1 MPICYAHSAE
11 NRPES
16 DWQTLKS
23 HAENVAALAA
33 QFAEP
38 FGAAEI
44 ARYTGL
50 LHDLGK
56 YSDPFQ
62 NRLRG
67 GKRVDHATAGAKEAI
82 ARWQLIGKLMAYCIA
97 GHHAGLANGSGEGKN
112 RSTLKERLAADI
124 PALNPVWQAE
134 IPLPEKIA
142 LSPPKR
148 HPDYHNFDQDK
159 QVAHCRFIE
168 SFFIRMLYSCLVD
181 ADYLDTE
188 AFYAKLE
195 NETIERGNYPALSD
209 LQQAFNQHLQNV
221 RADAKK
227 HSEGGQAELNQLRSE
242 ILDHAQ
248 QQAALAPGLFTLT
261 VPTGGGKTYTSMA
274 FALEHARQHGQ
285 RRIIYIIPFTS
296 IIEQN
301 AGEFRKAFG
310 ALGEAAVLEHHSTF
324 DDRTLQERD
333 TRDKLRHATENWD
346 APIVVTTAVQF
357 FESLFADRSA
367 RCRKLHNIAGSVIIL
382 DEAQM
387 LPLHLLRPVM
397 AAIDELARNYRCSV
411 VMCTATQPAI
421 SADNGF
427 YGGFSDVR
435 EIAPDPARLY
445 TALRRTTV
453 RHIGK
458 QSDAELLE
466 HLTAQPQLL
475 IIVNNRRHARSL
487 YDSAKPLD
495 GVYHLTTLMCA
506 EHRSEVL
513 KTIRARLKAGAPC
526 RLIATSLIEAGVDVS
541 FPRLMRAEAGA
552 DSIAQAAG
560 RCNRE
565 NLRTADESEVLIFR
579 PEEQWKA
586 PPELATY
593 AACMRETLR
602 NDGDLLAPEA
612 MIAYFRRVYDLS
624 DLDKHHILE
633 MLKNAGSDFPFQTIA
648 EKSRVIESNHMLPL
662 LIPYDANAEAHIN
675 ALEHADTIGGLLRQ
689 LQRYTVQVPEKALCI
704 LCKNRRVKIIN
715 KEKFGEQFYA
725 LIGTDLYDAQAGL
738 NWDNPDYIDADNLC
752 I

>member
-1 MPICYAHSAE
+1 MPSYYAHSAE

-16 DWQTLKS
+16 HWQTLQS

-44 ARYTGL
+44 ARYSGL

-67 GKRVDHATAGAKEAI
+67 GKRVDHATAGAKEAA
-82 ARWQLIGKLMAYCIA
+82 ARWGMIGKLMAYCIA
-97 GHHAGLANGSGEGKN
+97 GHHAGLANGSGEGNN

-124 PALNPVWQAE
+124 PALNPVWQTE
-134 IPLPEKIA
+134 LRLPEKITLPA
-142 LSPPKR
+142 LKPNPKY
-148 HPDYHNFDQDK
+148 PGFMQ
-159 QVAHCRFIE
+159 A
-168 SFFIRMLYSCLVD
+168 FFTRMLYSCLVD

-188 AFYAKLE
+188 AFYAKLDGE
-195 NETIERGNYPALSD
+195 PIERGNYPALSE
-209 LQQAFNQHLQNV
+209 LQQAFKQHLQQI
-221 RADAKK
+221 RAKAAT
-227 HSEGGQAELNQLRSE
+227 SAGGQAELNRLRCD

-248 QQAALAPGLFTLT
+248 QQAALPPGLFTLT

-285 RRIIYIIPFTS
+285 RRIIYVIPFTS

-301 AGEFRKAFG
+301 AAAFRQAFG

-324 DDRTLQERD
+324 DDRKLQDRD
-333 TRDKLRHATENWD
+333 TRDKLRHASENWD
-346 APIVVTTAVQF
+346 APIVITTAVQF
-357 FESLFADRSA
+357 FESLFADRAA

-387 LPLHLLRPVM
+387 LPLHLLRPIM

-421 SADNGF
+421 GSAHGF
-427 YGGFSDVR
+427 YSGFDNLR
-435 EIAPDPARLY
+435 EIAPDPAQLY
-445 TALRRTTV
+445 AALRRTTV
-453 RHIGK
+453 RHIGR
-458 QSDAELLE
+458 QSDTELLE
-466 HLTAQPQLL
+466 QLTSHPQLL

-487 YDSAKPLD
+487 YDSAKHLE
-495 GVYHLTTLMCA
+495 GTYHLTTLMCA
-506 EHRSEVL
+506 EHRSQVL
-513 KTIRARLKAGAPC
+513 ATVRARLAAGEPC

-565 NLRTADESEVLIFR
+565 NQWAAAESEVLIFH
-579 PEEQWKA
+579 PEEQWQA
-586 PPELATY
+586 PPELAAY

-602 NDGDLLAPEA
+602 NEGDLLAPEA
-612 MIAYFRRVYDLS
+612 MTAYFARVYNIS
-624 DLDKHHILE
+624 ELDKHRILE
-633 MLKNAGSDFPFQTIA
+633 KLKNAGSDFPFQSIA
-648 EKSRVIESNHMLPL
+648 EKFRVIESNHMLPL
-662 LIPYDANAEAHIN
+662 LVPYDKKAAALIN
-675 ALEHADTIGGLLRQ
+675 ALAHANHLGGLLRK
-689 LQRYTVQVPEKALCI
+689 LQRYAVQVPESALRELLKAGL
-704 LCKNRRVKIIN
+704 VEVIN
-715 KEKFGEQFYA
+715 DKHFGNQFYA
-725 LIGTDLYDAQAGL
+725 LIAGTTLYDPVAGL
-738 NWDNPDYIDADNLC
+738 SWENSAFLAAEQSVL
-752 I
+752 

>member
-1 MPICYAHSAE
+1 MPSYYAHSAE

-16 DWQTLKS
+16 HWQTLQS

-44 ARYTGL
+44 ARYSGL

-67 GKRVDHATAGAKEAI
+67 GKRVDHATAGAKEAA
-82 ARWQLIGKLMAYCIA
+82 ARWGMIGKLMAYCIA
-97 GHHAGLANGSGEGKN
+97 GHHAGLANGSGEGNN

-124 PALNPVWQAE
+124 PALNPVWQTE
-134 IPLPEKIA
+134 LRLPEKITLPA
-142 LSPPKR
+142 LKPNPKY
-148 HPDYHNFDQDK
+148 PGFMQ
-159 QVAHCRFIE
+159 A
-168 SFFIRMLYSCLVD
+168 FFTRMLYSCLVD

-188 AFYAKLE
+188 AFYAKLDGE
-195 NETIERGNYPALSD
+195 PIERGNYPALSE
-209 LQQAFNQHLQNV
+209 LQQAFKQHLQQI
-221 RADAKK
+221 RAKAAT
-227 HSEGGQAELNQLRSE
+227 SAGGQAELNRLRCD

-248 QQAALAPGLFTLT
+248 QQAALPPGLFTLT

-285 RRIIYIIPFTS
+285 RRIIYVMPFTT

-301 AGEFRKAFG
+301 AAAFRQAFG
-310 ALGEAAVLEHHSTF
+310 DLGAAVLEHHSTF
-324 DDRTLQERD
+324 DDSTLLDRD
-333 TRDKLRHATENWD
+333 SRDKLRHATENWD
-346 APIVVTTAVQF
+346 APVIITTAVQF
-357 FESLFADRSA
+357 FESLFADRAS
-367 RCRKLHNIAGSVIIL
+367 RCRKLHNIANSIIIL

-421 SADNGF
+421 GSAHGF
-427 YGGFSDVR
+427 YSGFDNLR
-435 EIAPDPARLY
+435 EIAPDPAQLY
-445 TALRRTTV
+445 AALRRTTV
-453 RHIGK
+453 RHIGR
-458 QSDAELLE
+458 QSDTELLE
-466 HLTAQPQLL
+466 QLTSHPQLL

-487 YDSAKPLD
+487 YDSAKHLE
-495 GVYHLTTLMCA
+495 GTYHLTTLMCA
-506 EHRSEVL
+506 EHRSQVL
-513 KTIRARLKAGAPC
+513 ATVRARLAAGEPC

-565 NLRTADESEVLIFR
+565 NQWAAEDSEVLIFH
-579 PEEQWKA
+579 PEEQWQA
-586 PPELATY
+586 PPELAAY

-602 NDGDLLAPEA
+602 NEGDLLAPEA
-612 MIAYFRRVYDLS
+612 MTAYFARVYNIS
-624 DLDKHHILE
+624 ELDKHRILE
-633 MLKNAGSDFPFQTIA
+633 KLKNAGSDFPFQSIA
-648 EKSRVIESNHMLPL
+648 EKFRVIESNHMLPL
-662 LIPYDANAEAHIN
+662 LVPYDKKAAALIN
-675 ALEHADTIGGLLRQ
+675 ALAHANHLGGLLRK
-689 LQRYTVQVPEKALCI
+689 LQRYAVQVPESALRELLKAGL
-704 LCKNRRVKIIN
+704 VEVIN
-715 KEKFGEQFYA
+715 DKHFGNQFYA
-725 LIGTDLYDAQAGL
+725 LIAGTTLYDPVAGL
-738 NWDNPDYIDADNLC
+738 SWENSAFLAAEQSVL
-752 I
+752 

>member
-16 DWQTLKS
+16 DWQTLKN

-44 ARYTGL
+44 ARYTAL

-56 YSDPFQ
+56 YSEPFQ

-82 ARWQLIGKLMAYCIA
+82 ARWKITGKLMAFCIA
-97 GHHAGLANGSGEGKN
+97 GHHAGLANGSGEGHN

-134 IPLPEKIA
+134 IPLPEKIP
-142 LSPPKR
+142 LPPLKSN
-148 HPDYHNFDQDK
+148 PKYPGFAQ
-159 QVAHCRFIE
+159 A
-168 SFFIRMLYSCLVD
+168 FFTRMLYSCLVD

-188 AFYAKLE
+188 AFYARLDGK
-195 NETIERGNYPALSD
+195 TVARGGYPALGA

-221 RADAKK
+221 RADAKEN
-227 HSEGGQAELNQLRSE
+227 SEGGQAELNRLRSD

-248 QQAALAPGLFTLT
+248 QQAALPSGLFTLT

-285 RRIIYIIPFTS
+285 RRIIYVIPFTS

-301 AGEFRKAFG
+301 AAAFRDAFG
-310 ALGEAAVLEHHSTF
+310 DLGEAAVLEHHSTF
-324 DDRTLQERD
+324 DDRKLQERD

-357 FESLFADRSA
+357 FESLFADRSS
-367 RCRKLHNIAGSVIIL
+367 RCRKLHNIANSVIIL

-397 AAIDELARNYRCSV
+397 AAIDELARNYRCTA

-453 RHIGK
+453 RHIGN

-738 NWDNPDYIDADNLC
+738 NWDNPDYINADNLC

>member
-1 MPICYAHSAE
+1 MPSYYAHSAE
-11 NRPES
+11 NQPES
-16 DWQTLKS
+16 HWQTLQS

-67 GKRVDHATAGAKEAI
+67 GKRVDHATAGAKEAA
-82 ARWQLIGKLMAYCIA
+82 ARWGMTGKLMAYCIA
-97 GHHAGLANGSGEGKN
+97 GHHAGLANGSGEGNN

-134 IPLPEKIA
+134 LPLPEKIT
-142 LSPPKR
+142 LPPLK
-148 HPDYHNFDQDK
+148 PNPKYPGFMQ
-159 QVAHCRFIE
+159 A
-168 SFFIRMLYSCLVD
+168 FFTRMLYSCLVD

-195 NETIERGNYPALSD
+195 NKTVERGDYPALSA
-209 LQQAFNQHLQNV
+209 LQQAFAQHLQNT
-221 RADAKK
+221 RAKAQNSK
-227 HSEGGQAELNQLRSE
+227 GGQAELNRLRNE
-242 ILDHAQ
+242 ILEHAQ
-248 QQAALAPGLFTLT
+248 QQAALPPGLFTLT

-285 RRIIYIIPFTS
+285 RRIIYVIPFTS

-301 AGEFRKAFG
+301 AAAFRQAFG
-310 ALGEAAVLEHHSTF
+310 ALGEAAVLEQHSTF
-324 DDRTLQERD
+324 DDRKLQDRD
-333 TRDKLRHATENWD
+333 TRDKLRHASENWD
-346 APIVVTTAVQF
+346 APIVITTAVQF
-357 FESLFADRSA
+357 FESLFADRAA

-387 LPLHLLRPVM
+387 LPLHLLRPIM

-421 SADNGF
+421 GSAHGF
-427 YGGFSDVR
+427 YGGFDNLR
-435 EIAPDPARLY
+435 EIAPDPAQLY
-445 TALRRTTV
+445 AALRRTTV
-453 RHIGK
+453 RHIGR
-458 QSDAELLE
+458 QSDTELLE
-466 HLTAQPQLL
+466 QLTAHPQLL

-487 YDSAKPLD
+487 YDSAKHLE
-495 GVYHLTTLMCA
+495 GTYHLTTLMCA
-506 EHRSEVL
+506 EHRSQVL
-513 KTIRARLKAGAPC
+513 ETVRARLAAGEPC

-565 NLRTADESEVLIFR
+565 NQWAAEDSEVLIFH
-579 PEEQWKA
+579 PEEQWQA
-586 PPELATY
+586 PPELAAY
-593 AACMRETLR
+593 AACMRGIVR
-602 NDGDLLAPEA
+602 QYGADLLSPDA
-612 MIAYFRRVYDLS
+612 ITAYFADIYHLAGNE
-624 DLDKHHILE
+624 LDKHRILE
-633 MLKNAGSDFPFQTIA
+633 EIQNAGRELNFPFQTIA
-648 EKSRVIESNHMLPL
+648 DKCRVIESKHMLPV
-662 LIPYDANAEAHIN
+662 LIPFNAEAEQLIN
-675 ALEHADTIGGLLRQ
+675 ALEHADTIGGLLRK
-689 LQRYTVQVPEKALCI
+689 LQRYTVQVPESTLCELSKAGL
-704 LCKNRRVKIIN
+704 VEVIN
-715 KEKFGEQFYA
+715 AKHFGNQFYA
-725 LIGTDLYDAQAGL
+725 LVPGSSLYDAAAGL
-738 NWDNPDYIDADNLC
+738 SWDNTVFIEAEKSVL
-752 I
+752 

>member
-1 MPICYAHSAE
+1 MSTYYAHSAE
-11 NRPES
+11 NQLES
-16 DWQTLKS
+16 NWQTLKS

-38 FGAAEI
+38 FGAADI

-56 YSDPFQ
+56 YSKPFQ
-62 NRLRG
+62 DRLRVAA
-67 GKRVDHATAGAKEAI
+67 KPVNHSTAGAKEAI
-82 ARWQLIGKLMAYCIA
+82 ARWGMTGKLMAYCIA

-112 RSTLKERLAADI
+112 RSTLKERLAADT

-274 FALEHARQHGQ
+274 FALEHARQYGQ
-285 RRIIYIIPFTS
+285 RRIIYVVPFTT

-301 AGEFRKAFG
+301 AGAFRQAFG
-310 ALGEAAVLEHHSTF
+310 DLGAAVLEHHSTF
-324 DDRTLQERD
+324 DDSTLLDRD
-333 TRDKLRHATENWD
+333 SRDKLRHATENWD
-346 APIVVTTAVQF
+346 APVIITTAVQF
-357 FESLFADRSA
+357 FESLFADRAS
-367 RCRKLHNIAGSVIIL
+367 RCRKLHNIANSIIIL

-397 AAIDELARNYRCSV
+397 AAIDELARNYRCTI

-435 EIAPDPARLY
+435 EIAPEPARLY
-445 TALRRTTV
+445 AALRRTTV
-453 RHIGK
+453 RYIGN

-466 HLTAQPQLL
+466 QLTNHPQLL

-487 YDSAKPLD
+487 YDSAKHLD
-495 GVYHLTTLMCA
+495 GACHLTTLMCA
-506 EHRSEVL
+506 EHRSQVL
-513 KTIRARLKAGAPC
+513 ETLRARLKAGAPC
-526 RLIATSLIEAGVDVS
+526 RLIATSLIEAGVDIS

-565 NLRTADESEVLIFR
+565 NQWSAEKSEVLIFH
-579 PEEQWKA
+579 PEEKWQA
-586 PPELATY
+586 PPELATN

-602 NDGDLLAPEA
+602 NEGDLLAPKA
-612 MIAYFRRVYDLS
+612 MTAYFARIYDLN

-689 LQRYTVQVPEKALCI
+689 LQRYTVQVPESALKI
-704 LCKNRRVKIIN
+704 LFRKGRVNVIN

-738 NWDNPDYIDADNLC
+738 NWDNPDYINADNLC

>member
-1 MPICYAHSAE
+1 MPTCYAHSAE

-16 DWQTLKS
+16 DWQTLKN

-44 ARYTGL
+44 ARYTAL

-56 YSDPFQ
+56 YSEPFQ

-82 ARWQLIGKLMAYCIA
+82 ARWKITGKLMAFCIA
-97 GHHAGLANGSGEGKN
+97 GHHAGLANGSGEGHN

-134 IPLPEKIA
+134 IPLPEKIP
-142 LSPPKR
+142 LPPLKSN
-148 HPDYHNFDQDK
+148 PKYPGFAQ
-159 QVAHCRFIE
+159 A
-168 SFFIRMLYSCLVD
+168 FFTRMLYSCLVD

-188 AFYAKLE
+188 AFYARLDGK
-195 NETIERGNYPALSD
+195 TVARGGYPALGA

-221 RADAKK
+221 RADAKEN
-227 HSEGGQAELNQLRSE
+227 SEGGQAELNRLRSD

-248 QQAALAPGLFTLT
+248 QQAALPSGLFTLT

-285 RRIIYIIPFTS
+285 RRIIYVIPFTS

-301 AGEFRKAFG
+301 AAAFRDAFG
-310 ALGEAAVLEHHSTF
+310 DLGEAAVLEHHSTF
-324 DDRTLQERD
+324 DDRKLQERD

-357 FESLFADRSA
+357 FESLFADRSS
-367 RCRKLHNIAGSVIIL
+367 RCRKLHNIANSVIIL

-397 AAIDELARNYRCSV
+397 AAIDELARNYRCTA

-453 RHIGK
+453 RHIGN

-689 LQRYTVQVPEKALCI
+689 LQRYTVQVPESALKI
-704 LCKNRRVKIIN
+704 LFGKGRVNVIN

-738 NWDNPDYIDADNLC
+738 NWDNPDYINADNLC

>member
-1 MPICYAHSAE
+1 MPTCYAHSAE

-16 DWQTLKS
+16 DWQTLKN

-44 ARYTGL
+44 ARYTAL

-56 YSDPFQ
+56 YSEPFQ

-82 ARWQLIGKLMAYCIA
+82 ARWKMTGKLMAYCIA
-97 GHHAGLANGSGEGKN
+97 GHHAGLANGSGEGNN

-124 PALNPVWQAE
+124 PTLNPVWQAE
-134 IPLPEKIA
+134 IPLPEKIP
-142 LSPPKR
+142 LPPLKSN
-148 HPDYHNFDQDK
+148 PKYPGFAQ
-159 QVAHCRFIE
+159 A
-168 SFFIRMLYSCLVD
+168 FFTRMLYSCLVD

-188 AFYAKLE
+188 AFYARLDGKTVARGGYPSLE
-195 NETIERGNYPALSD
+195 A

-221 RADAKK
+221 RADAKEN
-227 HSEGGQAELNQLRSE
+227 SEGGQAELNRLRSD

-248 QQAALAPGLFTLT
+248 QQAALPPGLFTLT

-285 RRIIYIIPFTS
+285 RRIIYVIPFTS

-301 AGEFRKAFG
+301 AAAFRDAFG
-310 ALGEAAVLEHHSTF
+310 DLGEAAVLEHHSTF
-324 DDRTLQERD
+324 DDRKLQERD

-357 FESLFADRSA
+357 FESLFADRSS

-397 AAIDELARNYRCSV
+397 AAIDELARNYRCTI

-421 SADNGF
+421 DAKHGF

-453 RHIGK
+453 RHIGN

-487 YDSAKPLD
+487 YDSAKHLD
-495 GVYHLTTLMCA
+495 GACHLTTLMCA

-738 NWDNPDYIDADNLC
+738 NWDNPDYINADNLC

>member
-16 DWQTLKS
+16 DWQTLKN

-44 ARYTGL
+44 ARYTAL

-56 YSDPFQ
+56 YSEPFQ

-82 ARWQLIGKLMAYCIA
+82 ARWKITGKLMAFCIA
-97 GHHAGLANGSGEGKN
+97 GHHAGLANGSGEGHN

-134 IPLPEKIA
+134 IPLPEKIP
-142 LSPPKR
+142 LPPLKSN
-148 HPDYHNFDQDK
+148 PKYPGFAQ
-159 QVAHCRFIE
+159 A
-168 SFFIRMLYSCLVD
+168 FFTRMLYSCLVD

-188 AFYAKLE
+188 AFYARLDGK
-195 NETIERGNYPALSD
+195 TVARGGYPALGA

-221 RADAKK
+221 RADAKEN
-227 HSEGGQAELNQLRSE
+227 SEGGQAELNRLRSD

-248 QQAALAPGLFTLT
+248 QQAALPSGLFTLT

-285 RRIIYIIPFTS
+285 RRIIYVIPFTS

-301 AGEFRKAFG
+301 AAAFRDAFG
-310 ALGEAAVLEHHSTF
+310 DLGEAAVLEHHSTF
-324 DDRTLQERD
+324 DDRKLQERD

-346 APIVVTTAVQF
+346 APVIITTAVQF
-357 FESLFADRSA
+357 FESLFADRAS
-367 RCRKLHNIAGSVIIL
+367 RCRKLHNIANSVIIL

-397 AAIDELARNYRCSV
+397 AAIDELARNYRCTA

-453 RHIGK
+453 RHIGN

-662 LIPYDANAEAHIN
+662 LIPYDVNAEAHIN

-689 LQRYTVQVPEKALCI
+689 LQRYTVQVPESALKI
-704 LCKNRRVKIIN
+704 LFGKGRVNVIN

-738 NWDNPDYIDADNLC
+738 NWDNPDYINADNLC

>member
-1 MPICYAHSAE
+1 MPTYYGHSAE
-11 NRPES
+11 NRPQS

-38 FGAAEI
+38 FGAADI

-62 NRLRG
+62 LRLAG
-67 GKRVDHATAGAKEAI
+67 SPQRVDHATAGAKEAI
-82 ARWQLIGKLMAYCIA
+82 ARWQLMGKLMAYCIA
-97 GHHAGLANGSGEGKN
+97 GHHAGLANGSGEGKG
-112 RSTLKERLAADI
+112 RSTLQERLAAEV
-124 PALNPVWQAE
+124 PPLNAVWQTE
-134 IPLPEKIA
+134 IPLPEHIA
-142 LSPPKR
+142 APPLKPNPKYR
-148 HPDYHNFDQDK
+148 GFTQ
-159 QVAHCRFIE
+159 A
-168 SFFIRMLYSCLVD
+168 FFTRMLYSCLVD

-195 NETIERGNYPALSD
+195 NKTVERGDYPALSA
-209 LQQAFNQHLQNV
+209 LQQAFAQHLQNT
-221 RADAKK
+221 RAKAQNSK
-227 HSEGGQAELNQLRSE
+227 GGQAELNRLRSE
-242 ILDHAQ
+242 ILEHAQ
-248 QQAALAPGLFTLT
+248 QQAALPPGLFTLT

-274 FALEHARQHGQ
+274 FALEHARQYGQ
-285 RRIIYIIPFTS
+285 RRIIYVVPFTT

-301 AGEFRKAFG
+301 AAAFRQAFG
-310 ALGEAAVLEHHSTF
+310 TLGEAAVLEHHSTF
-324 DDRTLQERD
+324 DDSTLLDRD
-333 TRDKLRHATENWD
+333 SRDKLRHATENWD
-346 APIVVTTAVQF
+346 APVIITTAVQF
-357 FESLFADRSA
+357 FESLFADRAS
-367 RCRKLHNIAGSVIIL
+367 RCRKLHNIANSIIIL

-421 SADNGF
+421 NADNGF

-453 RHIGK
+453 RHIGN

-487 YDSAKPLD
+487 YDSAKHLD
-495 GVYHLTTLMCA
+495 GTYHLTTLMCA
-506 EHRSEVL
+506 EHRSQVL
-513 KTIRARLKAGAPC
+513 ETLRARLKAGEPC
-526 RLIATSLIEAGVDVS
+526 RLIATSLIEAGVDIS

-565 NLRTADESEVLIFR
+565 NKWSAEDSEVLIFH
-579 PEEQWKA
+579 PEETWKA
-586 PPELATY
+586 PPELAAN

-602 NDGDLLAPEA
+602 NDGDLLAPKA
-612 MIAYFRRVYDLS
+612 MTAYFARIYDLN
-624 DLDKHHILE
+624 DLDKHHILDS
-633 MLKNAGSDFPFQTIA
+633 LIANARRELNFPFQTIA
-648 EKSRVIESNHMLPL
+648 EKCRVIESNYMLPL
-662 LIPYDANAEAHIN
+662 LIPYDKKAQDRIK
-675 ALEHADTIGGLLRQ
+675 ALEHANHLGGLLRK
-689 LQRYTVQVPEKALCI
+689 LQRYTVQVPERSLRELLKEG
-704 LCKNRRVKIIN
+704 VVEVIN
-715 KEKFGEQFYA
+715 DKHFGNQFYA
-725 LIGTDLYDAQAGL
+725 LIPGTTLYDAAAGL
-738 NWDNPDYIDADNLC
+738 SWSNEGFIEAEKLVC
-752 I
+752 

>member
-16 DWQTLKS
+16 DWQTLKN

-44 ARYTGL
+44 ARYTAL

-56 YSDPFQ
+56 YSEPFQ

-82 ARWQLIGKLMAYCIA
+82 TRWKMTGKLMAYCIA
-97 GHHAGLANGSGEGKN
+97 GHHAGLANGSGEGNN

-134 IPLPEKIA
+134 IPLPEKIP
-142 LSPPKR
+142 LPPLKSN
-148 HPDYHNFDQDK
+148 PKYPGFAQ
-159 QVAHCRFIE
+159 A
-168 SFFIRMLYSCLVD
+168 FFTRMLYSCLVD

-188 AFYAKLE
+188 AFYARLE
-195 NETIERGNYPALSD
+195 GKAVARGGYPALD
-209 LQQAFNQHLQNV
+209 ALQQAFNQHLQNV
-221 RADAKK
+221 RADAKEN
-227 HSEGGQAELNQLRSE
+227 SEGGQAELNRLRND

-248 QQAALAPGLFTLT
+248 RQAALPPGLFTLT

-324 DDRTLQERD
+324 DDRTLQDRD

-346 APIVVTTAVQF
+346 APVVITTAVQF

-397 AAIDELARNYRCSV
+397 AAIDELARNYRCTI

-427 YGGFSDVR
+427 YGGFDDLR

-445 TALRRTTV
+445 AALRRTTV
-453 RHIGK
+453 RHIGI

-466 HLTAQPQLL
+466 QLTAHPQLL

-487 YDSAKPLD
+487 YDSAKHLD
-495 GVYHLTTLMCA
+495 GTYHLTTLMCA
-506 EHRSEVL
+506 EHRSQVL
-513 KTIRARLKAGAPC
+513 ETLRARLKAGEPC
-526 RLIATSLIEAGVDVS
+526 RLIATSLIEAGVDIS

-565 NLRTADESEVLIFR
+565 NKWSAEDSEVLIFH
-579 PEEQWKA
+579 PEETWKA
-586 PPELATY
+586 PPELAAN

-602 NDGDLLAPEA
+602 NDGDLLAPKA
-612 MIAYFRRVYDLS
+612 MTAYFARIYDLN
-624 DLDKHHILE
+624 DLDKHHILDS
-633 MLKNAGSDFPFQTIA
+633 LIANARRELNFPFQTIA
-648 EKSRVIESNHMLPL
+648 EKCRVIESNYMLPL
-662 LIPYDANAEAHIN
+662 LIPYDKKAQDRIK
-675 ALEHADTIGGLLRQ
+675 ALEHANHLGGLLRK
-689 LQRYTVQVPEKALCI
+689 LQRYTVQVPERSLRELLKEG
-704 LCKNRRVKIIN
+704 VVEVIN
-715 KEKFGEQFYA
+715 DKHFGNQFYA
-725 LIGTDLYDAQAGL
+725 LIPGTTLYDAAAGL
-738 NWDNPDYIDADNLC
+738 SWSNEGFIEAEKLVC
-752 I
+752 